1 MNPSIPKA
9 ITLCKAQVSE
19 HQGKQRKE
27 ERKEMIILFLK
38 NSEFRVYEEEKIA
51 DS

>member
-27 ERKEMIILFLK
+27 NRKDYIILK
-38 NSEFRVYEEEKIA
+38 NSDFRVYEEEKIA